1 MRSVFLDLNN
11 LNDSILLEDKDKLHH
26 LNNVV
31 KVKKTEEILIL
42 NGAGLKAKYLVSDIN
57 KKQLHLKMIDEVI
70 NESRRYDLSILIGL
84 TKKDDLSSII
94 KSSVEIGAREII
106 ICLTEYSQRYKVNT
120 ERIDRIIVSAMEQSN
135 NSIKPNLMFL
145 ESFESLNTSDYN
157 HIIALDPYKE
167 ESLPNE
173 LREKV
178 LLVIGPEGG
187 FSRDEV
193 EFLSKEQRTSFMK
206 FNSPILRAKT
216 AVSVGFGR
224 LYSLMDC

>member
-1 MRSVFLDLNN
+1 MRSVYLDIKS
-11 LNDSILLEDKDKLHH
+11 LNDSIVLEDKDKLHH

-31 KVKKTEEILIL
+31 KVKKSEEILIL
-42 NGAGLKAKYLVSDIN
+42 NGSGLKAKYLVSDTN
-57 KKQLHLKMIDEVI
+57 KKQLQLKMIDSAVR
-70 NESRRYDLSILIGL
+70 ESRKYNLSILIGL

-94 KSSVEIGAREII
+94 KSSVEIGASEII

-120 ERIDRIIVSAMEQSN
+120 ERIDRIIISAMEQSN
-135 NSIKPNLMFL
+135 NSIKPSLRFL
-145 ESFESLNTSDYN
+145 DSLESLNTSDYS

-167 ESLPNE
+167 ESLPAQLNN
-173 LREKV
+173 KV

-193 EFLSKEQRTSFMK
+193 EFLSKEQCTSFMK
-206 FNSPILRAKT
+206 FDSPILRAKT

-224 LYSLMDC
+224 LYSLMDY